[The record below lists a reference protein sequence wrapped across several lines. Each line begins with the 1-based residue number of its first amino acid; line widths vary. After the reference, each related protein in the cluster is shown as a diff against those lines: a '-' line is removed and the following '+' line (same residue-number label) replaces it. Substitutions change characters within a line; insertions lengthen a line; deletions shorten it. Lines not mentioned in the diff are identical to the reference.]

1 MCKQTELWLT
11 LQLITQHSQ
20 LLITQHLFCPHSTLF
35 CIHCQPGSLHR
46 IKQRALSNTL
56 LLKRCSSAVLSL
68 AQRYSG
74 DTSAHIFSVLRT
86 QQMVRNVSPLIA
98 LISLWGWSVFTQS
111 DDIMTIKWAS
121 VLFHSLS
128 GDSLVSALGQF
139 GMQTYIASLINMRC
153 LCSSTTSITWTLAGC
168 DLLFQWGADDTTDAK
183 HTPSHMKANCAT
195 DDCTV
200 ALNVSIWYHKSCLVI
215 KWRTCI
221 WVFVLPACLK
231 RNYSILFRKS

>member
-1 MCKQTELWLT
+1 MSVCKQTQLWLT
-11 LQLITQHSQ
+11 LQLIIQHSQ

-35 CIHCQPGSLHR
+35 CTHCQPGSLR
-46 IKQRALSNTL
+46 IKWRALSNTL

-68 AQRYSG
+68 AQCYSG
-74 DTSAHIFSVLRT
+74 DTSAHIFSVLGT

-111 DDIMTIKWAS
+111 DDIMTIKRAS

-183 HTPSHMKANCAT
+183 HTEPHESQLCNRWLHSSFEC
-195 DDCTV
+195 V
-200 ALNVSIWYHKSCLVI
+200 HLIS
-215 KWRTCI
+215 
-221 WVFVLPACLK
+221 
-231 RNYSILFRKS
+231 

>member
-1 MCKQTELWLT
+1 MDGHVLRMCLLLNVHVYTYVGMCWAGAYSVDVCMSMCKQTELWLT

-68 AQRYSG
+68 VQCYSG

-98 LISLWGWSVFTQS
+98 LISLWG
-111 DDIMTIKWAS
+111 
-121 VLFHSLS
+121 
-128 GDSLVSALGQF
+128 
-139 GMQTYIASLINMRC
+139 
-153 LCSSTTSITWTLAGC
+153 
-168 DLLFQWGADDTTDAK
+168 
-183 HTPSHMKANCAT
+183 
-195 DDCTV
+195 
-200 ALNVSIWYHKSCLVI
+200 
-215 KWRTCI
+215 
-221 WVFVLPACLK
+221 
-231 RNYSILFRKS
+231 